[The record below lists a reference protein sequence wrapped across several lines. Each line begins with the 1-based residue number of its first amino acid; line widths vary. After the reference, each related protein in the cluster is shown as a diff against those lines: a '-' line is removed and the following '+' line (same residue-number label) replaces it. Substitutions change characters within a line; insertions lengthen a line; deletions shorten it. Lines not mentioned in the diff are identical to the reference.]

1 MQRFQKQEK
10 CNYKQN
16 AAEKVT
22 HTSCLL
28 KRSPQLLSFD
38 KHLLWITSYF
48 LFVCKFCCC
57 CCSLVHTAKFIAL
70 SATYWLHAKDFLNV
84 INAAAAAAVVLVYYI
99 VLLLVLLLYFRFA
112 SLLLFALFFIKQNW
126 RLYFRVPLQKQQ
138 LHVVIIKCAQQLLG
152 ASNVKWRTPQL
163 RTHQGVSSL
172 RALKRLET

>member
-10 CNYKQN
+10 SNYKQN

-48 LFVCKFCCC
+48 LFVSRFCCC

-99 VLLLVLLLYFRFA
+99 VLLLVLLFYFRFA
-112 SLLLFALFFIKQNW
+112 SLLLFALFFMKQTEG
-126 RLYFRVPLQKQQ
+126 YTSQQ

-172 RALKRLET
+172 CALKRLEA